1 MVAFALEALGT
12 AALTIGIFT
21 FTSVAA
27 LQRWTF
33 VWVSLCLGMSVVLIG
48 PLTGSSLNPA
58 RWFGPAFVVKEPLLW
73 GIYFAAPLIGAAIAA
88 GAFVWSR
95 DLHKLRIQTGKLTRN
110 DRYRS
115 LFNS

>member
-95 DLHKLRIQTGKLTRN
+95 DLHKLRIQTGKLARN